1 MLVIAD
7 EGARPDVIAAD
18 LLAQCEHDPNA
29 KAILLTTS
37 EALATRT
44 IEAVEEELKTL
55 ETAGDRRKVMAG
67 LRRGDR
73 AFGFV

>member
-1 MLVIAD
+1 MIAD

-55 ETAGDRRKVMAG
+55 ETAGIAARSWQDYGEVIV
-67 LRRGDR
+67 LSD
-73 AFGFV
+73 FV